1 MKMKH
6 PYRYSAA
13 LAALAVLAPLL
24 LAACKTPSIDQ
35 VKASL
40 EVVDVQTKWVVKQ
53 YRQWPQP
60 KLVLVPLVQFRIRN
74 KTAEPLKYINF
85 NGVFKRPGD
94 AENLGDNFLAAI
106 RNEPVPPGGFSPV
119 ITLKSN
125 FGREG
130 RNLEQFKLSPQ
141 ELLYNVKIYAQFGGS
156 RHALLGEYPISREID
171 FKEDQPVH
179 MENKKI
185 EKTDKAEP
193 AKPAIKK

>member
-1 MKMKH
+1 MNH
-6 PYRYSAA
+6 AHRYSAA
-13 LAALAVLAPLL
+13 LAALAVLAPLF

-40 EVVDVQTKWVVKQ
+40 EVVDVQTKWVVKE

-85 NGVFKRPGD
+85 NGVFKKPSD
-94 AENLGDNFLAAI
+94 TKNLGDNFLAAI
-106 RNEPVPPGGFSPV
+106 RNEPIPPGGLSPV

-125 FGREG
+125 WGREG

-141 ELLYNVKIYAQFGGS
+141 ELLYDVKIYAQFGGS
-156 RHALLGEYPISREID
+156 RHALLGEYQVSREID

-179 MENKKI
+179 MEGKKI
-185 EKTDKAEP
+185 EKTVP
-193 AKPAIKK
+193 VVPIKPEIKK

>member
-1 MKMKH
+1 MNH
-6 PYRYSAA
+6 AHRYSAA
-13 LAALAVLAPLL
+13 LAALAVLSTLL

-35 VKASL
+35 VQASL
-40 EVVDVQTKWVVKQ
+40 EVVDVQTKWVVKE

-85 NGVFKRPGD
+85 NGVFKKPGD
-94 AENLGDNFLAAI
+94 TKNLGDNFLAAI
-106 RNEPVPPGGFSPV
+106 RNEPIPPGGLSPV

-125 FGREG
+125 WGREG

-141 ELLYNVKIYAQFGGS
+141 ELLYDVKIYAQFGGS
-156 RHALLGEYPISREID
+156 RHALLGEYPVSREID

-179 MENKKI
+179 MEGKKI
-185 EKTDKAEP
+185 EKSDKAEP
-193 AKPAIKK
+193 TKPAAKK

>member
-1 MKMKH
+1 MNH
-6 PYRYSAA
+6 AHRYSAA
-13 LAALAVLAPLL
+13 PAALAVLSTLL

-40 EVVDVQTKWVVKQ
+40 EVVDVQTKWVVKE

-85 NGVFKRPGD
+85 NGVFKKPGD
-94 AENLGDNFLAAI
+94 TKNLGDNFLAAI
-106 RNEPVPPGGFSPV
+106 RNEPIPPGGLSPV

-125 FGREG
+125 WGREG

-141 ELLYNVKIYAQFGGS
+141 ELLYDVKIYAQFGGS
-156 RHALLGEYPISREID
+156 RHALLGEYPVSREID

-179 MENKKI
+179 MEGKKI
-185 EKTDKAEP
+185 EKTVP
-193 AKPAIKK
+193 VVPIKPEIKK

>member
-13 LAALAVLAPLL
+13 LAVLAVLAPLF

-60 KLVLVPLVQFRIRN
+60 KLVLVPLVQFRVRN

-119 ITLKSN
+119 IILKSN

>member
-1 MKMKH
+1 MNH
-6 PYRYSAA
+6 AHRYSAA
-13 LAALAVLAPLL
+13 PAALAVLSTLL

-40 EVVDVQTKWVVKQ
+40 EVVDVQTKWVVKE

-60 KLVLVPLVQFRIRN
+60 KLVLVPLVQFRVRN

-85 NGVFKRPGD
+85 NGVFKKPGD
-94 AENLGDNFLAAI
+94 AENLGDNFLAAV
-106 RNEPVPPGGFSPV
+106 RNEPIPPGGLSPI

-130 RNLEQFKLSPQ
+130 HNLEQFKLSPQ
-141 ELLYNVKIYAQFGGS
+141 ELFYDVKIYAQFGGS
-156 RHALLGEYPISREID
+156 GHALLGEYPISREID

-179 MENKKI
+179 MEGKKI
-185 EKTDKAEP
+185 EKTDKAAP
-193 AKPAIKK
+193 AKPEAKK